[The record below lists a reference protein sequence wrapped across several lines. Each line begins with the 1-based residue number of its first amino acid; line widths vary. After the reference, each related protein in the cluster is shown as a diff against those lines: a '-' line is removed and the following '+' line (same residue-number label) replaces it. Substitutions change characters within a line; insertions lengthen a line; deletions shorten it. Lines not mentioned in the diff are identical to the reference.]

1 MKKSR
6 IESFSDGVFAIV
18 ITLLVLSI
26 KIPDVNYSKIS
37 DGLLAILPS
46 TGVYAL
52 SFILIGMYWVFHHYS
67 FSFFDEVDG
76 VMVWLNI
83 IFLLFISFL
92 PFPTSLLGKYPFHT
106 LPVLLYG
113 INLILPNLT
122 GLVLILYLRWNPRLA
137 APSFTKEIFRAQII
151 TYVIVNGI
159 YIIGLVIAVFNP
171 RLSLYL
177 FGGMAVYL
185 IIRSTLMMGIGRC
198 NLFNRHKNALG

>member
-26 KIPDVNYSKIS
+26 KIPDVSYSKIS
-37 DGLLAILPS
+37 DGLLDILPS
-46 TGVYAL
+46 TGVYVL

-113 INLILPNLT
+113 INILLPNLI
-122 GLVLILYLRWNPRLA
+122 GFILIVYLNWNPQLA
-137 APSFTKEIFRAQII
+137 SKSFTKKIFRSQML
-151 TYVIVNGI
+151 TYLIVNGI
-159 YIIGLVIAVFNP
+159 YIIGLILAVYNP
-171 RLSLYL
+171 RLSLFL
-177 FGGMAVYL
+177 FGGMACYL
-185 IIRSTLMMGIGRC
+185 IIRSTLMMGIGKC
-198 NLFNRHKNALG
+198 NLFNREKRVPV

>member
-76 VMVWLNI
+76 IMVWLNI
-83 IFLLFISFL
+83 IFLLCIKL
-92 PFPTSLLGKYPFHT
+92 
-106 LPVLLYG
+106 
-113 INLILPNLT
+113 NM
-122 GLVLILYLRWNPRLA
+122 A
-137 APSFTKEIFRAQII
+137 ATFFYA
-151 TYVIVNGI
+151 
-159 YIIGLVIAVFNP
+159 
-171 RLSLYL
+171 
-177 FGGMAVYL
+177 
-185 IIRSTLMMGIGRC
+185 IRQDVQS
-198 NLFNRHKNALG
+198 